1 LRKAGDPASTNTIH
15 ILMETEAKLMPNG
28 DHQRLQRSI
37 ITIPVKTFE
46 RVKNSYM
53 FAAAWRPG
61 VTLVDVDRLSRVS
74 PRPPNARAGEVR
86 EVDSV

>member
-1 LRKAGDPASTNTIH
+1 
-15 ILMETEAKLMPNG
+15 METEAKLMPNG

-61 VTLVDVDRLSRVS
+61 VTLVDVDRLSRAS
-74 PRPPNARAGEVR
+74 RRRRTPGR
-86 EVDSV
+86 EGSGRWIRYEITHV